1 MRSSGIIPKA
11 YIPSDQRRLEAYRR
25 LAIAATAPELIRAR
39 DDLVSAYG
47 QPPATT
53 LRLIELAELRIAAA
67 ALGVRTI
74 TIRERDVVIF
84 SKQAEAVGKVVRANG
99 PGMADEATVRVL
111 PPPQPGGLGEVYVRF
126 PEAYLEP
133 TTLLAVLRRRLGL
146 TAATPQSGGG
156 ARPDRA
162 ALKKRR

>member
-1 MRSSGIIPKA
+1 M
-11 YIPSDQRRLEAYRR
+11 
-25 LAIAATAPELIRAR
+25 
-39 DDLVSAYG
+39 
-47 QPPATT
+47 
-53 LRLIELAELRIAAA
+53 RLIELAELRIAAA

-84 SKQAEAVGKVVRANG
+84 SKQAEAVGRVVRANG

-146 TAATPQSGGG
+146 TTTPLRTEGGV
-156 ARPDRA
+156 RPDRA
-162 ALKKRR
+162 GGKKRR